1 MNIEATTEE
10 GTVTVPLFTNTSK
23 AAKMLGVSKAYVSA
37 LKKAADI
44 GGARVFRFQ
53 RLVEFLDNN
62 PDFRVSNVYPR
73 KPGSGSC
80 KQSKAALD

>member
-1 MNIEATTEE
+1 MSTEVTNEE

-23 AAKMLGVSKAYVSA
+23 AAKILGVSKAYVSA
-37 LKKAADI
+37 LKKAANI

-53 RLVEFLDNN
+53 RLVDFLDNN

-80 KQSKAALD
+80 EQSEAALD